1 MTVEPVKEGDR
12 FSIGEM
18 ENVSKK
24 GVKRAEVT
32 AISAKDNDVD
42 KDRCKGRAEI
52 GRTGSCNRPPPR
64 LQPPPRRRQGL

>member
-24 GVKRAEVT
+24 GVKWAEEA
-32 AISAKDNDVD
+32 AISAKENDVENIKTKGQGSPD
-42 KDRCKGRAEI
+42 K
-52 GRTGSCNRPPPR
+52 NRDTIK
-64 LQPPPRRRQGL
+64 